1 MNILFTFSGFASPEY
16 GVTMMLK
23 CPSWLSTRLLVAC
36 PQTDDMKGVFGEPGA
51 DVTQPDLGVVYETI
65 LTHHEQERVYTFSSE
80 AIQELSKYFDDD
92 WSTVLNQLD
101 QTYHEGIIGKSMG
114 QIVRICA
121 VLKALDNSVKL
132 SQSSDTEWDWTIGTD
147 TVVCAITLGKYF
159 LEQKL
164 AMTFM
169 VNTGFFSAAS
179 MDVTMNGNENN
190 AQSGESASSKDKSSN
205 SAPSASSDQQP
216 PHSSVTASAHVSA
229 AGVDSFPG
237 QAETSHNLPSAS
249 GGWGVPPKSM
259 GQSGDIDYSNLPQTM
274 TTLEEDVSEMMQAV
288 DFVHFSTTQFVAVH
302 GRRIKR
308 LLECYDDAHGVS
320 ATTAAQKSITPPVR
334 IEGTNNRHPAW
345 ASALFFQKV
354 AELQLG
360 MAEQGRHPT
369 NKKVCWRFKRKPV
382 SQLTEKNIQL
392 LQYLRVDMDKYSQFG
407 SGNIMNPGMMVN
419 CGLVSGNNVPGLP
432 GLDDDSKSPNGSV
445 MGDIKHEPP
454 M

>member
-1 MNILFTFSGFASPEY
+1 
-16 GVTMMLK
+16 
-23 CPSWLSTRLLVAC
+23 
-36 PQTDDMKGVFGEPGA
+36 MKGVFGEPGA
-51 DVTQPDLGVVYETI
+51 DTTQPDLGVIYDTI

-101 QTYHEGIIGKSMG
+101 QNEHEGIIGKSMG

-121 VLKALDNSVKL
+121 VLKALDNSVRL
-132 SQSSDTEWDWTIGTD
+132 SESNQQDVKWDWVIGTD

-179 MDVTMNGNENN
+179 MDITINGNESQ
-190 AQSGESASSKDKSSN
+190 AESSSSKEKSCDGAN
-205 SAPSASSDQQP
+205 SGGSGQQT
-216 PHSSVTASAHVSA
+216 PHSSGTASPHMSA
-229 AGVDSFPG
+229 AVDSFHG
-237 QAETSHNLPSAS
+237 QQETSQNLQGS
-249 GGWGVPPKSM
+249 WGIPPKPM

-382 SQLTEKNIQL
+382 SQLTEKNLQL

-407 SGNIMNPGMMVN
+407 SGSVMNPGMMVN
-419 CGLVSGNNVPGLP
+419 CGLISGSTVPGLP
-432 GLDDDSKSPNGSV
+432 GLDDDLNNQKSPNGATI
-445 MGDIKHEPP
+445 GEIKDEPP